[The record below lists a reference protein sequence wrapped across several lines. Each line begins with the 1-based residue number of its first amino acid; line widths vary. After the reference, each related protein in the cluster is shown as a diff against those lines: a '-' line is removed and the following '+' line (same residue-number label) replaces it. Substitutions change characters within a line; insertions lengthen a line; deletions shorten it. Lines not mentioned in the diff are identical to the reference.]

1 MWEWCSY
8 SPVGAGA
15 RAEVLQRE
23 LWQERNPATAR
34 TQTGRLGAHAEGG
47 SVCVQTSGSLSSL
60 ASLPP
65 THAYHWP
72 SSTRRQRAGES
83 QGCSLYWS
91 ASWAWSRAEKGGE
104 LTSGRIQ
111 RIFSK
116 GAYSNL
122 PSVSVSRGRTV
133 LTDPKNRGMWTM
145 EESLEFC
152 P

>member
-1 MWEWCSY
+1 MWEWCSC

-15 RAEVLQRE
+15 RAEVSNRSCGRRGTQPLPEHR
-23 LWQERNPATAR
+23 QE
-34 TQTGRLGAHAEGG
+34 GWEHMWKGCVCVC
-47 SVCVQTSGSLSSL
+47 VCVQTSGSLSSL

-104 LTSGRIQ
+104 RTSGRIQ
-111 RIFSK
+111 SIFST
-116 GAYSNL
+116 GAYRKPAL
-122 PSVSVSRGRTV
+122 RVS
-133 LTDPKNRGMWTM
+133 L
-145 EESLEFC
+145 
-152 P
+152 